1 MTAWLYTGRQRT
13 EWDYI
18 QIRMF
23 VLKGGGTM
31 VWIKFMNMLVT
42 QMSIITVLEKVQVHC
57 EDGGKDRERLLGG
70 DFDNGEPALEI
81 L

>member
-1 MTAWLYTGRQRT
+1 
-13 EWDYI
+13 
-18 QIRMF
+18 
-23 VLKGGGTM
+23 M

-57 EDGGKDRERLLGG
+57 EDGGKDRVRLLGG
-70 DFDNGEPALEI
+70 DFDNGESALEI